1 MLDFNLVFDLMKNVN
16 EIEEFNQVIP
26 CSVLNTETQKWL
38 TENNFVIEKLN
49 DVFLQISYKEIKNI
63 IQIKC
68 FNKDDHLFKEKNY
81 ITILKEEGKMD
92 EAEELDKLLMIQQ
105 KAYEDFCN
113 LWTKLIVK
121 KKGSLLIPI

>member
-1 MLDFNLVFDLMKNVN
+1 M
-16 EIEEFNQVIP
+16 
-26 CSVLNTETQKWL
+26 
-38 TENNFVIEKLN
+38 TENDFVIEKLN
-49 DVFLQISYKEIKNI
+49 DVFLQISYKEIKI
-63 IQIKC
+63 INQIKC
-68 FNKDDHLFKEKNY
+68 FHKDDHLFKEQIY

-121 KKGSLLIPI
+121 KKGSLLITI

>member
-1 MLDFNLVFDLMKNVN
+1 MLDFNLIFDLMKNVN

-26 CSVLNTETQKWL
+26 SSVLNTETQKWL
-38 TENNFVIEKLN
+38 TENNFVVEKLN

-63 IQIKC
+63 NQIKC
-68 FNKDDHLFKEKNY
+68 FYKDENLFKEKNH

-113 LWTKLIVK
+113 LWTKLIIK
-121 KKGSLLIPI
+121 KKRSLLITI